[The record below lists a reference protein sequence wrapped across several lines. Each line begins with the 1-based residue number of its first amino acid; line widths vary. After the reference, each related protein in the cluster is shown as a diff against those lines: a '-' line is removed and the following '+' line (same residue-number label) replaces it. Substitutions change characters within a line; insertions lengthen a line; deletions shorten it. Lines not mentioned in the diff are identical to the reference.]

1 MQSTFEDL
9 ANHAK
14 LLSSRSSRQVWIAV
28 AGAPGSG
35 KTTLCGRVAQLLNGM
50 GIKAAVIPMDGF
62 HYYRRELDAM
72 PDPALAHAKRGAH
85 WTFNAELCV
94 STLADIRSKGSGIV
108 PVSRT
113 TVRMIC
119 GTNQDASARCN

>member
-1 MQSTFEDL
+1 MQSTFEEL

-14 LLSSRSSRQVWIAV
+14 VLASKSPRQVWIAV

-35 KTTLCGRVAQLLNGM
+35 KTTLCGRVALLLNDM

-85 WTFNAELCV
+85 WTFNSELCV
-94 STLADIRSKGSGIV
+94 STLTAIRNKGSGIV
-108 PVSRT
+108 PVCLSTQHAAARRIVHIIRT
-113 TVRMIC
+113 
-119 GTNQDASARCN
+119 A